1 MTDTTAT
8 GETFGGRTDATG
20 GIRETAATEAQGV
33 KREVGT
39 QARRLMDQVGA
50 EVNDQATEQ
59 QKRAAGGLRG
69 VGSQLRQMADN
80 SDGQG
85 MAVDLV
91 SQAASRADSAASWL
105 DDRDPGALLEE
116 VKSFARRRPGLFIA
130 IAAGAGIVA
139 GRLTKALMSGDESG
153 SGKEFRN
160 RDEWVSGDEL

>member
-8 GETFGGRTDATG
+8 GETFGGVADAPG

-39 QARRLMDQVGA
+39 QARRLMDQVGT
-50 EVNDQATEQ
+50 ELNDQATEQ

-69 VGSQLRQMADN
+69 VGSQLQKMADG
-80 SDGQG
+80 SDEQG

-91 SQAASRADSAASWL
+91 SQAASRVDSAASWL
-105 DDRDPGALLEE
+105 DDRDPGAVLEE

-130 IAAGAGIVA
+130 IAVGAGVVA
-139 GRLTKALMSGDESG
+139 GRLTKALMSGDEQ
-153 SGKEFRN
+153 
-160 RDEWVSGDEL
+160 